1 MKKKFVEVLILT
13 AVLIMGF
20 AVLGTVA
27 FAEENSESFSVN
39 SVQSTVTKGTVD
51 ATILTIREN
60 PGTNYAV
67 VGKLTR
73 GAEVSILDQ
82 SGSWYK
88 IESDGIQGWIH
99 GAYVDDLYEG
109 VGTIGTIDNVSRGDY
124 SARTG
129 SGGITAVNA
138 SKSSALGESITT
150 YSQNYLGKPYKY
162 GAAGPNAFDCSGFV
176 YTVFGAYGIT
186 VPRSSSAYLGVGTAV
201 SLDDARA
208 GDVICFSRN
217 GKNVSH
223 VGIYMGNGSF
233 IHSATSSGV
242 IISSTSDKYWGPK
255 IYSIRRIV

>member
-13 AVLIMGF
+13 AVLVMGF
-20 AVLGTVA
+20 AILGTVSM
-27 FAEENSESFSVN
+27 AEENSESFSVN
-39 SVQSTVTKGTVD
+39 SVQSTVMKGTVN

-73 GAEVSILDQ
+73 GAEVSILEQ

-88 IESDGIQGWIH
+88 IDREGVQGWVH
-99 GAYVDDLYEG
+99 GAYVDNLYEG
-109 VGTIGTIDNVSRGDY
+109 VGTIGTIENVSRGDY
-124 SARTG
+124 SARND
-129 SGGITAVNA
+129 SGGITEVEA
-138 SKSSALGESITT
+138 SKSSALGENVTT

-162 GAAGPNAFDCSGFV
+162 GATGPNAFDCSGFL
-176 YTVFGAYGIT
+176 YTVFGAHGVD
-186 VPRSSSAYLGVGTAV
+186 VPRTSSAYLSIGTAV
-201 SLDDARA
+201 SLEDARA

-217 GKNVSH
+217 GSNVSH
-223 VGIYMGNGSF
+223 VGIYMGDGKF

-242 IISSTSDKYWGPK
+242 IITSTSDKYWGPK